1 MHGKV
6 EAGVVRAH
14 DVVDTEAERLDAE
27 QGAVVGDEQQAVET
41 SEAAVPW
48 GIGKNVTR

>member
-14 DVVDTEAERLDAE
+14 DVVDTEAKRFDAE

-41 SEAAVPW
+41 SEAAVP
-48 GIGKNVTR
+48 